1 VRLPLRRE
9 REALPPGHSTAIR
22 RPMRLLA
29 KMPTRLAKVEA
40 SRQKAL
46 FNWGYAIS
54 PTRPSGTGICETL
67 RPRRLPYPGGVG

>member
-1 VRLPLRRE
+1 
-9 REALPPGHSTAIR
+9 
-22 RPMRLLA
+22 MRLLA

-40 SRQKAL
+40 SRPKAL
-46 FNWGYAIS
+46 FDWGYAIS